1 MNTAT
6 LIGNSFVGLKRNSG
20 GSSLREDGNELLPVL
35 EMSAFFDIDHIE
47 TALALATL
55 ILDDL
60 LASYPIGFLDLALQ
74 MQKKSDKGSPSVV
87 RTKAFQTSNEAMQT
101 KQLTIFRPVSSATF
115 EGPPSS
121 FNRRSRGLGG
131 SLSSWTAS
139 YHRLICSTAN
149 RYCLRLK

>member
-1 MNTAT
+1 MIQLETGEIGRAGASKQASSSGKQINIKGKDHLRPTGLIGSVRPSQLLNSLVRTPGKLQGDVNPAT
-6 LIGNSFVGLKRNSG
+6 LVGNSLVGLKRNSG

-74 MQKKSDKGSPSVV
+74 MQKKQG
-87 RTKAFQTSNEAMQT
+87 R
-101 KQLTIFRPVSSATF
+101 
-115 EGPPSS
+115 
-121 FNRRSRGLGG
+121 
-131 SLSSWTAS
+131 
-139 YHRLICSTAN
+139 
-149 RYCLRLK
+149 

>member
-74 MQKKSDKGSPSVV
+74 MQKKQG
-87 RTKAFQTSNEAMQT
+87 R
-101 KQLTIFRPVSSATF
+101 
-115 EGPPSS
+115 
-121 FNRRSRGLGG
+121 
-131 SLSSWTAS
+131 
-139 YHRLICSTAN
+139 
-149 RYCLRLK
+149 